1 VPLWHTGRCQSDTR
15 HPIGGGH
22 DAETH
27 QADRRFALTV
37 PGQEVARGDL
47 LIEIALVLLGI
58 AEPVRPNQIDGE
70 AIMVDERGLS
80 AFDLLC
86 SWRNCALPYAV
97 GRAFSNNALPSGGQK
112 KPRHS
117 YRGLVGRRL
126 MRLPSGMKAVLG
138 EF

>member
-70 AIMVDERGLS
+70 ATWSTS
-80 AFDLLC
+80 AASQPLTC
-86 SWRNCALPYAV
+86 SAPGVIVR
-97 GRAFSNNALPSGGQK
+97 F
-112 KPRHS
+112 
-117 YRGLVGRRL
+117 L
-126 MRLPSGMKAVLG
+126 MRSGARFLTTHYRAVDKKSPG
-138 EF
+138 IPAEA

>member
-1 VPLWHTGRCQSDTR
+1 
-15 HPIGGGH
+15 
-22 DAETH
+22 
-27 QADRRFALTV
+27 
-37 PGQEVARGDL
+37 L

-97 GRAFSNNALPSGGQK
+97 GRAFSNNAPPEQRTKKSPGIPAEAELGSSVTESLAAPSAA
-112 KPRHS
+112 RS
-117 YRGLVGRRL
+117 
-126 MRLPSGMKAVLG
+126 
-138 EF
+138 

>member
-27 QADRRFALTV
+27 QA
-37 PGQEVARGDL
+37 
-47 LIEIALVLLGI
+47 EIALVLLGI

-117 YRGLVGRRL
+117 CRGLVGRRL